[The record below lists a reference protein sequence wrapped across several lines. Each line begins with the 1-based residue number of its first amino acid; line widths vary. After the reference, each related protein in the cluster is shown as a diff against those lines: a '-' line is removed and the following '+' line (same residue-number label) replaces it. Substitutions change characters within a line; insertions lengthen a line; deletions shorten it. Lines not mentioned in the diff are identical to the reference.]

1 MVSGLKIGDLMTEM
15 QVLAGKTAKQQGHI
29 NETKICQWLN
39 ENYDGTFVVD
49 GKPNTKV
56 DIINIDTQ
64 TSYSLKSVSKNHTQ
78 CHLTSSNRWCE
89 YFNIDGKLK
98 SWFMQFFG
106 VPGIDVSDGKYRQH
120 RLKQPDIDFELND
133 LAFQWFNDHKLNVFD
148 VIMASGMNN
157 TPVHYLIWYQK
168 KTKQTEIIP
177 MYQLR
182 SMVSEGQWIM
192 NDTTL
197 HFITD
202 EKKMFHLQMK
212 GSGKKF
218 TSGYHSL
225 MFHIYKCF

>member
-1 MVSGLKIGDLMTEM
+1 
-15 QVLAGKTAKQQGHI
+15 
-29 NETKICQWLN
+29 
-39 ENYDGTFVVD
+39 
-49 GKPNTKV
+49 
-56 DIINIDTQ
+56 
-64 TSYSLKSVSKNHTQ
+64 
-78 CHLTSSNRWCE
+78 
-89 YFNIDGKLK
+89 
-98 SWFMQFFG
+98 
-106 VPGIDVSDGKYRQH
+106 
-120 RLKQPDIDFELND
+120 
-133 LAFQWFNDHKLNVFD
+133 
-148 VIMASGMNN
+148 MASGMNN